1 MFHVKHDL
9 KLDPAFEA
17 SDGFEYAPADAH
29 NIGGPGPRSSPNR
42 ASILHPVAWCS
53 RQLAVGAREE
63 QSEPRDIF
71 RQVKRCPKLSGCI
84 RKRGCQSQTTPRR
97 VVARAGPNEGAA
109 ESASSLVL
117 WGGRRSRARATR
129 RGHGRGM
136 IDCGVIRA
144 TNLPTL
150 FDQSVCPVSRE
161 TAEGD
166 ARQHGDGCQS
176 YDSSRRTGCS
186 NPGRGWQMH
195 FTERGPQRRPRVGS
209 LHRRIVWDP

>member
-9 KLDPAFEA
+9 KHDPAFEA
-17 SDGFEYAPADAH
+17 SDAFEYAPADAL

-53 RQLAVGAREE
+53 RQPAVGGREE

-71 RQVKRCPKLSGCI
+71 RQVKRCPKLCGCI
-84 RKRGCQSQTTPRR
+84 RKRGCQSRTTPRR
-97 VVARAGPNEGAA
+97 VVARAGPNEGAV
-109 ESASSLVL
+109 ESASSSVL

-129 RGHGRGM
+129 RGLGRGM

-144 TNLPTL
+144 TTLPTL

-176 YDSSRRTGCS
+176 YDSSRRSGS
-186 NPGRGWQMH
+186 SDPGRDGGC
-195 FTERGPQRRPRVGS
+195 TSVNAVPNAVLGVAS
-209 LHRRIVWDP
+209 LDRRILWDP